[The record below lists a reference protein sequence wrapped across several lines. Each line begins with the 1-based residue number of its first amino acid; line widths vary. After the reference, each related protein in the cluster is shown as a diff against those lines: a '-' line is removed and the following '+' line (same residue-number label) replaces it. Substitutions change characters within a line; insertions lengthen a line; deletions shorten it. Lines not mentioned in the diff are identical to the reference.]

1 MLLFYAVDVTIRNIP
16 YLCVVGI
23 FRAGGD
29 TRIGLIG
36 DVAVNYGLV
45 LPAVAVCGLVLDVP
59 FLWTY
64 VIMLAVDDC
73 GKLVLYLP
81 RFASMKW
88 IQPVARHD
96 G

>member
-1 MLLFYAVDVTIRNIP
+1 MGTCFKRLAGSRRARLEIAMAV
-16 YLCVVGI
+16 
-23 FRAGGD
+23 
-29 TRIGLIG
+29 
-36 DVAVNYGLV
+36 
-45 LPAVAVCGLVLDVP
+45 GLVLDVP